1 MKDQIQKNAARQKVY
16 RVISFVCV
24 GILAF
29 LFAFSLY

>member
-16 RVISFVCV
+16 LVISFVCV